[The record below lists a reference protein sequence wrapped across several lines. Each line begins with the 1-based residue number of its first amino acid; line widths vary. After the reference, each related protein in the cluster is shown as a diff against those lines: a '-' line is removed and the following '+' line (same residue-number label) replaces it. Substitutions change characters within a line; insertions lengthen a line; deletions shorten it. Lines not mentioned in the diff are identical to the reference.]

1 MNKALTP
8 LHSFKWTMRILGFVI
23 AFSLGI
29 ANLTLRRRLPP
40 VKAHGGLFNFAQFK
54 NLAFTFYT
62 IAGFVCFLGIY
73 TGTALRLVR
82 P

>member
-1 MNKALTP
+1 
-8 LHSFKWTMRILGFVI
+8 MRILGFVI

-40 VKAHGGLFNFAQFK
+40 VNARGGLFNLAQFK

-62 IAGFVCFLGIY
+62 IAGFVCFLGLY
-73 TGTALRLVR
+73 TCMRLRLSTTSIQH
-82 P
+82 